1 MKANKCDD
9 LIERRQM
16 ELIQRIGRIGYW
28 EYDPE
33 EKSISLAQLSLDLLA
48 FIVGHPLNAGR
59 PFMDA
64 LCDAERNRL
73 QNALDQAVAKRL
85 PLNIELKLATGDGE
99 LSFIVVRGT
108 PVEADQ
114 GSLRFAGTFQDIT
127 REKHREADHEK
138 VITQLQALL
147 DALPQGVSVIDKD
160 LRLILWNQRFHEI
173 LGFPKSMVFRHAR
186 FEDFIR
192 FNAVRGDYGPGDSEE
207 QVQAMVSRAR
217 EFLPHR
223 FERRLTDGRTVQV
236 EGFPFTSGGEIS
248 GFVTTYTDITD
259 QKRTE
264 EQLTRQR
271 DVMKSVIDNFP
282 GGISLCDAD
291 LRFTTYNDQFM
302 ELLDFP
308 PALFAKGWVDFEDL
322 VRFNVNRGEYGPG
335 NAEEQVQAVIAR
347 ARNFQAHR
355 MERGRPNGRWL
366 EIRGTPIASGGFV
379 SSYIDITERKRIEAE
394 LVHSKESAEARRAQV
409 ANLLDHSGQG
419 FLSFGSDL
427 VVEAECSRAC
437 ETMLGRSPA
446 GRNAAA
452 VFFHKDSAK
461 LDLFCTTISAVLAES
476 DSSIRES
483 MLSLLPKEIQHDDVL
498 LKAEY
503 KILDNGKFMVVLTD
517 ITAERHMAAMLDS
530 ERRRLELIVMAVSDS
545 RNFFE
550 TINGFREFLTESLP
564 RLLKGTAAP
573 QILAKELYREIHTY
587 KGLLNQFCFPGT
599 PGALHDIESGL
610 SAALSLGDGLTARKI
625 ADLVSPKALK
635 APFDTDLAVLSAA
648 LGEEFLAHGES
659 FVLSERQALQL
670 EKLAARL
677 LRGESIDT
685 SVAEIRRLLK
695 EVGTLR
701 KVSFRNVLMG
711 FDGLVRQA
719 AERMQKDVAPI
730 VVMGGADVWID
741 PHAYRPFLRSLVHVF
756 RNAVV
761 HGIETPETRWEA
773 RKDEAGT
780 ITCRVAVEGNTIE
793 LSIADDGGGLDL
805 AALRQCAA
813 AAGIYGARNVLSV
826 PDDEVTR
833 LIFRDNIST
842 QQGVTELAGRGVGL
856 AALLAETK
864 NMGGEIVVNT
874 VAGQG
879 TEFLINLP
887 LQQSDLSETLQSCLT
902 VS

>member
-9 LIERRQM
+9 FIERRQM

-33 EKSISLAQLSLDLLA
+33 QKSMSLADLSLDLLA
-48 FIVGHPLNAGR
+48 FIVGRSLNAGR

-64 LCDAERNRL
+64 LCDVERNRL

-85 PLNIELKLATGDGE
+85 PLNIELKLAGGDDE

-108 PVEADQ
+108 PVEVDQ

-127 REKHREADHEK
+127 REKHREAEHER

-173 LGFPKSMVFRHAR
+173 LGFPQSMVFRHAR

-192 FNAVRGDYGPGDSEE
+192 HNAVRGDYGPGDSEE
-207 QVQAMVSRAR
+207 QVQAIISRAR

-223 FERRLTDGRTVQV
+223 FERQLTDGRTVQV

-394 LVHSKESAEARRAQV
+394 LVHSKESAEARREQV

-476 DSSIRES
+476 DSCIRES
-483 MLSLLPKEIQHDDVL
+483 MLSLLPKEIQHDEVL

-517 ITAERHMAAMLDS
+517 ITAERRMAAMLDS

-550 TINGFREFLTESLP
+550 IINGFRAFLTQELP
-564 RLLKGTAAP
+564 HLIEQTAAP
-573 QILAKELYREIHTY
+573 RILAKELYREIHTY
-587 KGLLNQFCFPGT
+587 KGLLNQFCFPST

-610 SAALSLGDGLTARKI
+610 SAALSLGDSLTAQKI
-625 ADLVSPKALK
+625 ADLVSPEALK
-635 APFDTDLAVLSAA
+635 APFDTDLSILSAA

-677 LRGESIDT
+677 LRGENIDT
-685 SVAEIRRLLK
+685 SVAEIRRLLN

-701 KVSFRNVLMG
+701 KVSFRNALMG

-719 AERMQKDVAPI
+719 AERTEKDVAPI
-730 VVMGGADVWID
+730 VVIGGADVWID

-773 RKDEAGT
+773 QKDEAGT
-780 ITCRVAVEGNTIE
+780 ITCRVAVEGNAIK
-793 LSIADDGGGLDL
+793 LSISDDGGGIDFV
-805 AALRQCAA
+805 ALRQCAA
-813 AAGIYGARNVLSV
+813 AAGIYGARDVLTV
-826 PDDEVTR
+826 PDDEIAR

-856 AALLAETK
+856 AAVLAETK
-864 NMGGEIVVNT
+864 KIGGEVVVNT

-887 LQQSDLSETLQSCLT
+887 LQQSDLSETLQACLT

>member
-1 MKANKCDD
+1 MA
-9 LIERRQM
+9 
-16 ELIQRIGRIGYW
+16 LIQRIGRIGYW
-28 EYDPE
+28 EYDSG
-33 EKSISLAQLSLDLLA
+33 EKSISLAEPSRDLLA
-48 FIVGHPLNAGR
+48 SIVGRSPNAGR

-64 LCDAERNRL
+64 LCDLERNRF
-73 QNALDQAVAKRL
+73 QNALDQAVGKRL
-85 PLNIELKLATGDGE
+85 TLDIELELASGDGKP
-99 LSFIVVRGT
+99 SFIVVRGM
-108 PVEADQ
+108 PVEFDQ
-114 GSLRFAGTFQDIT
+114 GSPPFAGTFQDIT
-127 REKHREADHEK
+127 HERQREADHEK

-173 LGFPKSMVFRHAR
+173 LGFPQDMVFRHAR

-192 FNAVRGDYGPGDSEE
+192 LNAMRGDYGPGDPEG
-207 QVQAMVSRAR
+207 QVQAIVTRAR

-223 FERRLTDGRTVQV
+223 FERQLTDGRTVQV

-271 DVMKSVIDNFP
+271 DVMKTVIDNFP

-308 PALFAKGWVDFEDL
+308 PSLFAKGWVHFEDL
-322 VRFNVNRGEYGPG
+322 ARFNVNRGEYGPG
-335 NAEEQVQAVIAR
+335 DAEEQVQAVVAR
-347 ARNFQAHR
+347 AQNFQAHR
-355 MERGRPNGRWL
+355 IERVRPDGRWL

-394 LVHSKESAEARRAQV
+394 LVHSKETAEARREQV

-446 GRNAAA
+446 GRNAAD
-452 VFFHKDSAK
+452 VFFHDDSAK
-461 LDLFCTTISAVLAES
+461 ADLFCTTISAVLAES
-476 DSSIRES
+476 DSCIRES
-483 MLSLLPKEIQHDDVL
+483 MLSLLPKEIQRDEVL

-503 KILDNGKFMVVLTD
+503 KMLDNGKFMVVLTD
-517 ITAERHMAAMLDS
+517 ITAERRMAAMLNS
-530 ERRRLELIVMAVSDS
+530 ERCRLELIVMAVSDS

-550 TINGFREFLTESLP
+550 IINGFREFLTRDLP
-564 RLLKGTAAP
+564 RLLKGAAAP
-573 QILAKELYREIHTY
+573 RILAKELYRDIHTY
-587 KGLLNQFCFPGT
+587 KGLLNQFSFPSI
-599 PGALHDIESGL
+599 PAALHDIESSL
-610 SAALSLGDGLTARKI
+610 SGALSLGDSLTAQKI
-625 ADLVSPKALK
+625 ADLVSAEALK
-635 APFDTDLAVLSAA
+635 AAFDADLSLLSAA
-648 LGEEFLAHGES
+648 LGEEFLAHGET
-659 FVLSERQALQL
+659 FVLSEAQALQL

-677 LRGESIDT
+677 LRGENIDT
-685 SVAEIRRLLK
+685 SVAEMRRLLK

-719 AERMQKDVAPI
+719 AERMEKDVAPI
-730 VVMGGADVWID
+730 VVIGGADVWID
-741 PHAYRPFLRSLVHVF
+741 PHVYRPFLRSLVHVF
-756 RNAVV
+756 RNAVA

-773 RKDEAGT
+773 EKDEAGK
-780 ITCRVAVEGNTIE
+780 ITCRVALEGNTIK
-793 LSIADDGGGLDL
+793 LSIADDGGGIDFV
-805 AALRQCAA
+805 ALRQRAV
-813 AAGIYGARNVLSV
+813 AAGIYGAGDVLAV
-826 PDDEVTR
+826 PDGEIAS

-856 AALLAETK
+856 AAVLTEAK
-864 NMGGEIVVNT
+864 NMGGGVVVNT

-887 LQQSDLSETLQSCLT
+887 LQQSDLSETLQSCLIA
-902 VS
+902 S